1 LEKILVGGAALS
13 VFRDLLSEFKA
24 VFGRDNRIL
33 DVIAPPLVFLIANR
47 IASLAWAV
55 AGALL
60 ISALLLVFR
69 VYRGQPLKYAL
80 GGLGSA
86 GLAAGLSLLTNSPSG
101 YFLPGLITG
110 GLTVGVALISV
121 LAKRPLAA
129 WSSHITRSW
138 TLQWYWHDR
147 VRPAY
152 SEVTWGWLL
161 FFCVRFYLQ
170 FQTYLNG
177 SVETLG
183 VIQLISG
190 WPALI
195 IVLALSYMYGI
206 WRLRG
211 LQGPSVEEF
220 EANVPPPWIGQ
231 QKGF

>member
-1 LEKILVGGAALS
+1 MS
-13 VFRDLLSEFKA
+13 VFRDLLAEFKT
-24 VFGRDNRIL
+24 VFGGDNRIV
-33 DVIAPPLVFLIANR
+33 DVIAPPLAFLIVNR
-47 IASLAWAV
+47 VASLAWAIG
-55 AGALL
+55 AALL
-60 ISALLLVFR
+60 IAVLLLVHRLF
-69 VYRGQPLKYAL
+69 RGQSIWYSL

-129 WSSHITRSW
+129 WSSHLTRSW

-152 SEVTWGWLL
+152 SEVTWGWTL
-161 FFCVRFYLQ
+161 FFGARFYLQ
-170 FQTYLNG
+170 LQTYLNG

-206 WRLRG
+206 WRLG
-211 LQGPSVEEF
+211 VLQGPSVEEF